1 MKQFFAWLAS
11 FGPMGLLGLSF
22 VECLGIPNPG
32 GTDFALVAFAAARPQ
47 DAFLGAMLASLGS
60 ILGSAIF
67 FEITRKGG
75 EAFLNRYTATARAN
89 KFRKWYRYY
98 GLATVFISALVP
110 IPILPLKVFA
120 ACAGAM
126 GVARSRFLTVLGL
139 ARIPRYLGLA
149 YLGTRLGPE
158 SCHGSSRTCGNCRF
172 LRDCSLRSSS
182 EVCAGSNN
190 PGWAACSSG
199 SLSGTVENPR
209 G

>member
-60 ILGSAIF
+60 IVGSAVF

-158 SCHGSSRTCGNCRF
+158 SWPWVKSHVWQLSIFAGLLFAILFGGLRWFEQSRLGRVQ
-172 LRDCSLRSSS
+172 LGES
-182 EVCAGSNN
+182 
-190 PGWAACSSG
+190 
-199 SLSGTVENPR
+199 
-209 G
+209 